1 MRISNVAHL
10 GVKELW
16 SLWRDPIMLVLIFY
30 VFTLNIY
37 TAATAVPE
45 SLHNAPIAFVDH
57 DRSQLSHR
65 VIDAFVPPYFLPP
78 EIITDQEVNHSLD
91 TGKYTFVVTIPPDF
105 EKDVMKGLV
114 PDVQVNVD
122 ATRISQAFTGNGY
135 ITEIIGEEVAAY
147 VAGYKSETSYSVDLV
162 IRARF
167 NPALESFWFG
177 SVMELINIVTMIAII
192 LSGAALIREKE
203 RGTIEHLLAM
213 PVSDTDIMLSK
224 ILATSVVVWIATLMS
239 VYFVIQYTLGVP
251 INGSIAL
258 FMLTVVLHLFAV
270 TSMGIFMATIARSM
284 PQFGLL
290 LILVLLPLQLLSGG
304 VTPRESMPE
313 LIQYIMLLAPNTH
326 FVMASQGILYR
337 GAGLDVIYP
346 QLLSLMVIGGVF
358 YAIALR
364 RFKSTIGSMA

>member
-1 MRISNVAHL
+1 MKLKNVLHL
-10 GVKELW
+10 SVKELW
-16 SLWRDPIMLVLIFY
+16 SLWRDPVMLVLIFY

-65 VIDAFVPPYFLPP
+65 VIDGFVPPYFLTP
-78 EIITDQEVNHSLD
+78 EIITEQEVNPSLD
-91 TGKYTFVVTIPPDF
+91 TGKYTFVVTIPPSF

-135 ITEIIGEEVAAY
+135 ITEIIGEEVSAF
-147 VAGYKSETSYSVDLV
+147 VAGYKYETRYPVGLV
-162 IRARF
+162 MRARF

-177 SVMELINIVTMIAII
+177 SVMELINAVTMIAII

-203 RGTIEHLLAM
+203 RGTVEHLLAM
-213 PVSDTDIMLSK
+213 PVSSSEIMLSK
-224 ILATSVVVWIATLMS
+224 IAATLLVVWLATLMS
-239 VYFVIQYTLGVP
+239 VYLVIQYVLGIP
-251 INGSIAL
+251 INGDVWL
-258 FMLTVVLHLFAV
+258 FMLAVAIHLFAV
-270 TSMGIFMATIARSM
+270 SSLGIFMATIARSM

-313 LIQYIMLLAPNTH
+313 MIQYIMLLAPNTH
-326 FVMASQGILYR
+326 FVMASQGVLYR
-337 GAGLDVIYP
+337 GAGLSVVYP
-346 QLLSLMVIGGVF
+346 QLIALTLIGGVL
-358 YAIALR
+358 YYIALR
-364 RFKSTIGSMA
+364 RFKSTVGSMA